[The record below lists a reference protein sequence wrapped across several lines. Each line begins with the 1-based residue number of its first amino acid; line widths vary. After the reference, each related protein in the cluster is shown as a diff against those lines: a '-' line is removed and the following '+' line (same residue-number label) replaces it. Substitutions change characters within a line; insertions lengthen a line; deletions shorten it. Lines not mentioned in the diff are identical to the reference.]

1 MKVLEGTT
9 KAVRAITKGHYTI
22 RRHPDDTSYRHP
34 VWKLYDD
41 NTDELVVTCS
51 YLKGAIATAE
61 KLLTLENAIKVPL
74 NVPAYASDV
83 IEAFYDALIGRAEFS
98 PSLDKWYVF
107 YQGLD
112 VEDGQLV
119 LCAKGD
125 VTNGTYKNPY
135 RQEATHIRNWLAL
148 QLKAT
153 ARLEVSRKEWKAGN
167 QYALDTFGGKATVA
181 EVFSV
186 CECLEA

>member
-22 RRHPDDTSYRHP
+22 RRHPDDTSYKHP
-34 VWKLYDD
+34 TWKLYDD

-61 KLLTLENAIKVPL
+61 KLLTLENAIRIPL
-74 NVPAYASDV
+74 NVPAYLAPV
-83 IEAFYDALIGRAEFS
+83 FEAFYDALVGRAEFS
-98 PSLDKWYVF
+98 PSLDRWHLF
-107 YQGLD
+107 HAGFD
-112 VEDGQLV
+112 ADDGKLI
-119 LCAKGD
+119 LCARGERSD
-125 VTNGTYKNPY
+125 GGYKNPY
-135 RQEATHIRNWLAL
+135 TKEAAEVRTWLAK

-153 ARLEVSRKEWKAGN
+153 AMLELKRSDWKAGN